1 MGQRFFCLGSCVCCS
16 LTVRGRPLPVC
27 GFACPSRKPVPVF
40 AGRPACGGPAP
51 SHESWRRQRP
61 VFFGESARC
70 PGNSRLRDRCC
81 LAAYDCC
88 RHVVSGAIVERAE
101 RSVALMSQGS
111 VLRFR
116 ARAIKAGPEMRCRRF
131 GQRDAQ
137 ISKGGNFPG
146 KIILAGKG
154 CSPGKA
160 VAQERQFR
168 RGNSGEAIQDRQFW
182 KGWQFSFCFQ
192 TISHLFRAIDGRC
205 RSCFAARG
213 SRMPREFRK
222 GVSQGSFA
230 TEFPRGSMGGARR
243 VSPA

>member
-168 RGNSGEAIQDRQFW
+168 RGNSGQAILEGLAIFVLFPNHFSSFPGYRWSLSLVFRRAREQD
-182 KGWQFSFCFQ
+182 
-192 TISHLFRAIDGRC
+192 A
-205 RSCFAARG
+205 
-213 SRMPREFRK
+213 K